1 MSKKVFN
8 DNVYED
14 DVFLWIQEKIKQGKL
29 KNLKKY
35 SNKELEQIAK
45 MARTFVN
52 MQMKT
57 VNNIVQKQVSKNAID
72 CAVA

>member
-8 DNVYED
+8 DNVHED
-14 DVFLWIQEKIKQGKL
+14 DVYLWIKEKIIQGKL

-45 MARTFVN
+45 MARTFIN

-57 VNNIVQKQVSKNAID
+57 ANILSNLKSGKKS
-72 CAVA
+72 

>member
-8 DNVYED
+8 DNVHED

-35 SNKELEQIAK
+35 SNKELEQIAL
-45 MARTFVN
+45 MARTFIN
-52 MQMKT
+52 MQMKMA
-57 VNNIVQKQVSKNAID
+57 NNIVQTQKTK
-72 CAVA
+72 

>member
-8 DNVYED
+8 DNVHED
-14 DVFLWIQEKIKQGKL
+14 DVFLWIQVKIKQGKL
-29 KNLKKY
+29 KNMKKY

-45 MARTFVN
+45 MARTFIN

-57 VNNIVQKQVSKNAID
+57 ANTLIKFRKIK
-72 CAVA
+72 

>member
-8 DNVYED
+8 DNVHED
-14 DVFLWIQEKIKQGKL
+14 DVFLWIQEKIKHGKL

-35 SNKELEQIAK
+35 SRKELEQIAL
-45 MARTFVN
+45 MVRTFIN

-57 VNNIVQKQVSKNAID
+57 ANNIVQTQKTK
-72 CAVA
+72 

>member
-8 DNVYED
+8 DNVHED
-14 DVFLWIQEKIKQGKL
+14 DVYLWIQEKIKQGKF

-45 MARTFVN
+45 MARTFIN

-57 VNNIVQKQVSKNAID
+57 ANTIISINRNDILKKK
-72 CAVA
+72 C

>member
-45 MARTFVN
+45 MARTFIN